1 MKTNAPYAPSL
12 ALALAAA
19 FATAGATQTVA
30 AEKFDFGQREYESN
44 CAVCHGMKGRG
55 DGPYAGFV
63 QTKRGLDLT
72 TIQKRN
78 AGIFPLLQVL
88 ETIDGRRELAAHG
101 TRDMPI
107 WGRDYLARSSGDYM
121 DVPYDA
127 ERYVNTRIVALA
139 DYLYRLQAK

>member
-1 MKTNAPYAPSL
+1 MNQLTFSL
-12 ALALAAA
+12 MRACFAACLTAATLPVLAAD
-19 FATAGATQTVA
+19 
-30 AEKFDFGQREYESN
+30 KFDFGKREYEGN
-44 CAVCHGMKGRG
+44 CAVCHGISGKG

-72 TIQKRN
+72 GIQKRN
-78 AGIFPLLQVL
+78 GGIFPLLQIL
-88 ETIDGRRELAAHG
+88 ETIDGRREVAAHG

-107 WGRDYLARSSGDYM
+107 WGRDYLARAKGDYM

-127 ERYVNTRIVALA
+127 ERYVETRIVALA